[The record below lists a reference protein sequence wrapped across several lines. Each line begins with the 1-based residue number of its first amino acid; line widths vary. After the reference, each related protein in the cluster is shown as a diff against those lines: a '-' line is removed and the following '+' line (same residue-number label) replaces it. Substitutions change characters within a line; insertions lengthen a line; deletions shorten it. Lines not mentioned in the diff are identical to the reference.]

1 MNINLSKI
9 RIMNMS
15 RFIAF
20 AFIAAAFAAC
30 TSATKTDNANPD
42 KTYMTSADSIAT
54 DTTVAE
60 PELTVAELNIDDF
73 EMDYFKEIAK
83 TADNKNFSTSPVS
96 VTFSLSMIANFCD
109 TPLQKQ
115 IFKVMKSESLTR
127 LNNRIL
133 RDINRLTNSSEDT
146 KMLIG
151 NSLWLTNTQ
160 PINLGSRRDSLQ
172 KYFKATVAEVD
183 FSNPQTIERIISWGH
198 QASDG
203 NITPNIPHFSQD
215 CGSIAV
221 SLLYYIGS
229 WISPFDKNA
238 TKKQIFHKADGDTLV
253 DMMHKEF
260 STRYY
265 STKDFKSVTMSLK
278 GDNSL
283 LLILPKKGL
292 TPTDVLANFD
302 SSSLKRI
309 INNSQNTDIIL
320 SLPRFEISTIQ
331 SIKQPLS
338 DMGINIHPSQ
348 FKCLG
353 SRDLETSIEQITK
366 FKLDE
371 EGVQA
376 KAETHVIS
384 VILCA
389 DDDKYEDTHQPIVV
403 KFNRP
408 FIYMLKNNK
417 TKSIIMAGIYA
428 ESE

>member
-1 MNINLSKI
+1 MT
-9 RIMNMS
+9 
-15 RFIAF
+15 RFITF
-20 AFIAAAFAAC
+20 VFIVIAATAC
-30 TSATKTDNANPD
+30 TTATKTDTTNQD
-42 KTYMTSADSIAT
+42 KADMTSVDSIAA
-54 DTTVAE
+54 DTLVVETE
-60 PELTVAELNIDDF
+60 ISLPELNIDNF
-73 EMDYFKEIAK
+73 ELDYFKEIAK

-115 IFKVMKSESLTR
+115 IIKVMKAESLTR
-127 LNNRIL
+127 LNNRVL

-183 FSNPQTIERIISWGH
+183 FSNPQTIDRIISWGH

-215 CGSIAV
+215 CGSIAI

-265 STKDFKSVTMSLK
+265 STKDFKSVTMALK

-292 TPTDVLANFD
+292 TPNDILTNFN
-302 SSSLKRI
+302 SSSLKRTI
-309 INNSQNTDIIL
+309 DNGQQTYIQL
-320 SLPRFEISTIQ
+320 SLPRFEINTQQ
-331 SIKQPLS
+331 SIGQPLKNI
-338 DMGINIHPSQ
+338 GIELLPTQ

-353 SRDLETSIEQITK
+353 LRNLGISIDQLTK
-366 FKLDE
+366 IKLDE

-376 KAETHVIS
+376 KADTQTIT
-384 VILCA
+384 VILSC
-389 DDDKYEDTHQPIVV
+389 DDDKYDDNPEPIVI
-403 KFNRP
+403 KFDRP
-408 FIYMLKNNK
+408 FIYLLRNNK
-417 TKSIIMAGIYA
+417 TKSIIMSGIYA
-428 ESE
+428 GPEE